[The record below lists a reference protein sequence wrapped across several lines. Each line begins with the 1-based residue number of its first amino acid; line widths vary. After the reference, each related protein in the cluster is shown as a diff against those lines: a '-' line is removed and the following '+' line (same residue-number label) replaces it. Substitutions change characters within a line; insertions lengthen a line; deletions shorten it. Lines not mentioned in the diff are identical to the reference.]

1 MTRQYATK
9 VLMSFFLLSLAL
21 MTTPALRAQTRQ
33 AQTGSAGGTAPAVAS
48 MLEEARRAIDEGN
61 ATAMKAWAKGDA
73 AMFVSTFMEDGL
85 EFRPDGSTVKGRQ
98 KILELVKASMQ
109 RLGPGVELTVKTNKV
124 WLDGETAYEA
134 GKSVY
139 KYKERGQPKTFET
152 LFVSIWKRQQD
163 GTWKLVADMPVPK
176 D

>member
-1 MTRQYATK
+1 MTRQHAIK
-9 VLMSFFLLSLAL
+9 ALMSFFLLTLAFII
-21 MTTPALRAQTRQ
+21 TPALRAQTHQ
-33 AQTGSAGGTAPAVAS
+33 AENGRAPDMASAAAS

-73 AMFVSTFMEDGL
+73 AMFVSTFMEDAL

-98 KILELVKASMQ
+98 QILTLVKASMQ
-109 RLGPGVELTVKTNKV
+109 RLGPGVELTVKTNSV

-139 KYKERGQPKTFET
+139 KYKEQGQPKTFET
-152 LFVSIWKRQQD
+152 LFVSIWKRQRD

>member
-1 MTRQYATK
+1 MTKRHAIP
-9 VLMSFFLLSLAL
+9 VLTGFFLLSLAFFI
-21 MTTPALRAQTRQ
+21 TPALRAQTHQ
-33 AQTGSAGGTAPAVAS
+33 AETTRAPGAVPSTAS

-61 ATAMKAWAKGDA
+61 ATAMKAWAQSDA
-73 AMFVSTFMEDGL
+73 AMFASTFMEDAL
-85 EFRPDGSTVKGRQ
+85 ELRPDGSTVKGRQ
-98 KILELVKASMQ
+98 QILELVKASMQ
-109 RLGPGVELTVKTNKV
+109 RLGSGVELTVKTNRV

-139 KYKERGQPKTFET
+139 KYTEKGQRKTFET
-152 LFVSIWKRQQD
+152 LFVSIWKRQRD